1 MKSAAKFALVLVTA
15 PDLAMARRLAQAA
28 LKGRLIAC
36 ANLIPKIESH
46 YWWQGKI
53 ETGEEALLFL
63 KTTKTRLRAL
73 EKLVLALHPYN
84 TPEFLVLPLTA
95 GNERYLK
102 WMQVSVRA

>member
-28 LKGRLIAC
+28 LKSRLIAC

-53 ETGEEALLFL
+53 ETGEETLLLL
-63 KTTKTRLRAL
+63 KTAKTRLRAL
-73 EKLVLALHPYN
+73 EKLVLALHPFN
-84 TPEFLVLPLTA
+84 TPEFLILPLTA

-102 WMQVSVRA
+102 WLQVSVRA